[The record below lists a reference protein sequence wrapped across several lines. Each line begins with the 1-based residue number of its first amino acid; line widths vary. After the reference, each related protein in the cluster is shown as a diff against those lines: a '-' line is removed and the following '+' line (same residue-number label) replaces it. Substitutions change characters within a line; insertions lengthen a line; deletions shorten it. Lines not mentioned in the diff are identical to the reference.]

1 MDNLF
6 LTIDYNERKQRTKV
20 KDVIHDV
27 LRIRNNVIQSIDFA
41 IDPWQM
47 IFFAECQI
55 LVMSSTTWHQRRVD
69 NMFLTVDYNERK
81 QKKKVQDVICD
92 MLPL

>member
-1 MDNLF
+1 MPSTTWHQPRVDNLF

-41 IDPWQM
+41 IDP
-47 IFFAECQI
+47 
-55 LVMSSTTWHQRRVD
+55 
-69 NMFLTVDYNERK
+69 
-81 QKKKVQDVICD
+81 
-92 MLPL
+92 